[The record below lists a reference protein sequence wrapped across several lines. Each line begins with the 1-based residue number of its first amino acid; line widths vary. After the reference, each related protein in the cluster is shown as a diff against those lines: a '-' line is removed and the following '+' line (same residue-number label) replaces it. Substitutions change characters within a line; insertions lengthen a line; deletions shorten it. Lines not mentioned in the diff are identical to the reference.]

1 LVDSAAG
8 RSQTLQTRDCLFTGF
23 SRQRVPWAPDG
34 QSFCLADLWE
44 TVGATT
50 SIVSPEAGQVK
61 GWKKTDWGDEP
72 VDMPE
77 ENAKPDDSLVLRVGR
92 GPAERMRGLTST

>member
-8 RSQTLQTRDCLFTGF
+8 RSQTLQTRDRLFTGF

-61 GWKKTDWGDEP
+61 GWKKTDWGDE
-72 VDMPE
+72 
-77 ENAKPDDSLVLRVGR
+77 LVECRR
-92 GPAERMRGLTST
+92 KTRNLTTPRATRWVEDRRSASEA